1 MSVRHVHAKP
11 DEYIAVHRD
20 GSYSGGSRSSGDDS
34 GIFGCLLMIAIGFV
48 IYAVFVIVGAIV
60 TFVMNYWHILLGGI
74 VFALILWFWGKSIAK
89 FLWNGVLRLVKS
101 FTSRKTA
108 GQQNSVRGSSPAL
121 QIENPQEPVYH
132 PRGKI
137 IQKRRNRI

>member
-20 GSYSGGSRSSGDDS
+20 GGYSGGRRSAGGESDL
-34 GIFGCLLMIAIGFV
+34 FGCLLMIAIGFV
-48 IYAVFVIVGAIV
+48 IYAVFVIVEAIV
-60 TFVMNYWHILLGGI
+60 TFVMNYWYILLGGI
-74 VFALILWFWGKSIAK
+74 TFALILWFWGKSIAK
-89 FLWNGVLRLVKS
+89 FLWNGVLHLVKS

-108 GQQNSVRGSSPAL
+108 GQKSPLSSSSPVL
-121 QIENPQEPVYH
+121 QIENQEEPAFH